1 MMSELIRIALS
12 PSLFGFGA
20 LSKLP
25 DELRARDF
33 RRILIITDPQIS
45 ANGILDQVLTLLKGS
60 FEIERF
66 EETPAEPHSTD
77 VDRQKEKFQSDFDT
91 LLAIGGGSC
100 MDFAKALAILMTHGG
115 SLGDYVGEGLV
126 PGPVLPVVCVPTTSG
141 TGSQNTQTTVFTIGG
156 VKMGCSSEFIRPV
169 FSVVDPETT
178 MRLPSVVTRNT
189 GYDALMHA
197 VESFIAC
204 PHERVPDRPI
214 LYQGSN
220 PFSRGLALEAFRFI
234 WGSYPRSILD
244 GQDREARYSMS
255 IGSHLAGLAFSHS
268 GLGLVH
274 ALASS
279 LGGMIDAPHGV
290 CLAACTNIGLRYN
303 FEACDKDL
311 AVLAAAMN
319 GGKAQDSAEQFLA
332 NMDALIRDFELPSRP
347 SDLGVKKEDAQMIL
361 QKTLIQTR
369 RIQTNPRQLDEHL
382 LSFIEAGI

>member
-1 MMSELIRIALS
+1 MMSELIRIAPS
-12 PSLFGFGA
+12 PSLFGFGT

-25 DELRARDF
+25 GELSARNL

-45 ANGILDQVLTLLKGS
+45 ANGILDQVLTLLKGP
-60 FEIERF
+60 FEIKRF
-66 EETPAEPHSTD
+66 EEVPAEPHSMD
-77 VDRQKEKFQSDFDT
+77 VDGQKEKFGSDFDA
-91 LLAIGGGSC
+91 LLAVGGGSS
-100 MDFAKALAILMTHGG
+100 MDFAKALSILMTHGG

-141 TGSQNTQTTVFTIGG
+141 TGSQNTQTTVYTIGG

-169 FSVVDPETT
+169 FSVVDPELT
-178 MRLPSVVTRNT
+178 MSLPPVVTRNT

-204 PHERVPDRPI
+204 PSEKVPDRPI

-220 PFSRGLALEAFRFI
+220 PFSQGIAIEAFRLI
-234 WGSYPRSILD
+234 WKYYRQAVLD
-244 GQDREARYSMS
+244 GSDREARKGMS

-290 CLAACTNIGLRYN
+290 CLAACTNIGLSYN
-303 FEACDKDL
+303 FEACDKELATLETVMRLGDGKGSADRFLSNIQTLIEDL
-311 AVLAAAMN
+311 GFPL
-319 GGKAQDSAEQFLA
+319 
-332 NMDALIRDFELPSRP
+332 RP
-347 SDLGVKKEDAQMIL
+347 SGLGVKKGDAQIIL
-361 QKTLIQTR
+361 EKTLIQTR
-369 RIQTNPRQLDEHL
+369 RIQTNPRQLDESL
-382 LSFIEAGI
+382 LSFIEEGI

>member
-1 MMSELIRIALS
+1 MSELIRIAPS
-12 PSLFGFGA
+12 PSLLGFGA

-25 DELRARDF
+25 DELSARDF

-45 ANGILDQVLTLLKGS
+45 ANGILDQVLTLLKGP

-66 EETPAEPHSTD
+66 EGVPAEPHSTD
-77 VDRQKEKFQSDFDT
+77 VDGQKEKFGSDFDA
-91 LLAIGGGSC
+91 LLAIGGGSS
-100 MDFAKALAILMTHGG
+100 MDFAKALTILMTHGG
-115 SLGDYVGEGLV
+115 SVGDYVGEGLV

-169 FSVVDPETT
+169 FSVVDPELT

-204 PHERVPDRPI
+204 PSERVPDRPI

-220 PFSRGLALEAFRFI
+220 PFSRGVALEAFRFI
-234 WGSYPRSILD
+234 WGSYHRSIFD
-244 GQDREARYSMS
+244 GQDREARNGMSM
-255 IGSHLAGLAFSHS
+255 GSHLAGLAFSHS

-303 FEACDKDL
+303 IGACEQGL
-311 AVLAAAMN
+311 ATLETVMRS
-319 GGKAQDSAEQFLA
+319 GDGTGSAERFLS
-332 NMDALIRDFELPSRP
+332 NIQTLIQDLGFPLRP
-347 SDLGVKKEDAQMIL
+347 SDLGIKKEDAQIIL
-361 QKTLIQTR
+361 EKTLIQTR
-369 RIQTNPRQLDEHL
+369 RIQTNPRPLDEDL
-382 LSFIEAGI
+382 LSFIEEGI

>member
-1 MMSELIRIALS
+1 MSELIRIAPS
-12 PSLFGFGA
+12 PSLFGFGT

-25 DELRARDF
+25 GELSARNL

-45 ANGILDQVLTLLKGS
+45 ANGILDQVLTLLKGP
-60 FEIERF
+60 FEIKRF
-66 EETPAEPHSTD
+66 EEVPAEPHSTD
-77 VDRQKEKFQSDFDT
+77 VDGQKEKFGSDFDA
-91 LLAIGGGSC
+91 LLAVGGGSS
-100 MDFAKALAILMTHGG
+100 MDFAKALSLLMTHGG

-141 TGSQNTQTTVFTIGG
+141 TGSQNTQTTVYTIGG

-169 FSVVDPETT
+169 FSVVDPELT
-178 MRLPSVVTRNT
+178 MSLPPVVTRNT

-204 PHERVPDRPI
+204 PSEKVPDRPI

-220 PFSRGLALEAFRFI
+220 PFSQGIAIEAFRLI
-234 WGSYPRSILD
+234 WKYYRQAVLD
-244 GQDREARYSMS
+244 GSDREARMGMS

-290 CLAACTNIGLRYN
+290 CLAACTNIGLSYN
-303 FEACDKDL
+303 FEACDKELATLETVMRLGDGKGSADRFLSNIQTLIEDL
-311 AVLAAAMN
+311 GFPL
-319 GGKAQDSAEQFLA
+319 
-332 NMDALIRDFELPSRP
+332 RP
-347 SDLGVKKEDAQMIL
+347 SGLGVKKGDAQIIL
-361 QKTLIQTR
+361 EKTLIQTR
-369 RIQTNPRQLDEHL
+369 RIQTNPRQLDESL
-382 LSFIEAGI
+382 LSFIEEGI

>member
-1 MMSELIRIALS
+1 MSELVRIAPS

-25 DELRARDF
+25 DELSARDF

-45 ANGILDQVLTLLKGS
+45 ANGILDQVLMLLKGS

-66 EETPAEPHSTD
+66 EEVPAEPHSTD
-77 VDRQKEKFQSDFDT
+77 VDGQKEKFRSDFDA
-91 LLAIGGGSC
+91 LLAIGGGSS
-100 MDFAKALAILMTHGG
+100 MDFAKALTILMTHGC
-115 SLGDYVGEGLV
+115 SVGDYVGEGLV

-141 TGSQNTQTTVFTIGG
+141 TGSQNTQTMVFTIGG

-169 FSVVDPETT
+169 FSVVDPELT

-204 PHERVPDRPI
+204 PYERVPERPI

-220 PFSRGLALEAFRFI
+220 PYSRGIALEAFRLI
-234 WGSYPRSILD
+234 WKYYRKAVLNG
-244 GQDREARYSMS
+244 GDREARMGMSM
-255 IGSHLAGLAFSHS
+255 GSHLAGLAFSHS

-279 LGGMIDAPHGV
+279 LGGMINAPHGV

-303 FEACDKDL
+303 FKACDKEL
-311 AVLAAAMN
+311 AVLATAMK
-319 GGKAQDSAEQFLA
+319 GGKGQDSAEQFLA
-332 NMDALIRDFELPSRP
+332 NMEALIRDFEFPSRP
-347 SDLGVKKEDAQMIL
+347 SDLGVKKEDAQIIL
-361 QKTLIQTR
+361 EKTLIQTR
-369 RIQTNPRQLDEHL
+369 RIQTNPRQLDEDL
-382 LSFIEAGI
+382 LSFIEEGI